1 MDVYVARQPIF
12 DRRMNVL
19 GYELLYRR
27 SMNNFYEG
35 TSDSQATA
43 EVINNAFLSMHFN
56 ELTSGTKAFI
66 NFSHDMLIKGIP
78 LLLPRESIVVEIVER
93 TKVNDELIEA
103 CKKLH
108 SNRYILALDDFK
120 ATPAS
125 EELMD
130 QAHIIK
136 VEFSKVSHSTQR
148 EYIKKN
154 KGKVKFLAERVEI
167 REEFQLAM
175 DMGYDY
181 FQGYFF
187 SKPVIIKGKDIESI
201 NVNIIRI
208 LEMLSLEEPDY
219 QEMTEIIET
228 DIGLTYKLLKLVN
241 SVFFGTRNVI
251 HSIKHAL
258 VHLGINEIKKWVYVL
273 MLKEVQLMEN
283 KELIN
288 MCLVRAKIM
297 ELLSVDMG
305 KDEKKSDYFL
315 VGMFSSIDILMNR
328 NMKEIMDEL
337 PLSLEAKGALLGE
350 DNKIRKLLDIVVDYE
365 KLVWDKTKIKQ
376 ISPEITLDTYS
387 NRHME
392 ALKWVMKLDY

>member
-154 KGKVKFLAERVEI
+154 KGKVKFLAERVET

>member
-12 DRRMNVL
+12 DKRMTVL

-103 CKKLH
+103 CKELRSK
-108 SNRYILALDDFK
+108 RYILALDDFK
-120 ATPAS
+120 APQAS
-125 EELMD
+125 EELIE

-136 VEFSKVSHSTQR
+136 VEFSKVDYSFQR
-148 EYIKKN
+148 EFIKKY
-154 KGKVKFLAERVEI
+154 KGKVKFLAERVET

-187 SKPVIIKGKDIESI
+187 SKPVVIKGKDIESI

-208 LEMLSLEEPDY
+208 LEMLSVEEPDY
-219 QEMTEIIET
+219 HEMTQIIET

-258 VHLGINEIKKWVYVL
+258 VHLGITEIKKWVYVL
-273 MLKEVQLMEN
+273 MLKEVQVIEN

-288 MCLVRAKIM
+288 MCLIRAKIM
-297 ELLSVDMG
+297 ELLSIDI
-305 KDEKKSDYFL
+305 DEEKKSDYFL

-328 NMKEIMDEL
+328 SMQDIMCEL
-337 PLSLEAKGALLGE
+337 PLSNEAKGALLGE
-350 DNKIRKLLDIVVDYE
+350 NNEIRKLLDIVVDYE
-365 KLVWDKTKIKQ
+365 KLIWNEEKIKE
-376 ISPEITLDTYS
+376 ISPNITLNIYS
-387 NRHME
+387 KRHME

>member
-154 KGKVKFLAERVEI
+154 KGKVKFLAERVET

-258 VHLGINEIKKWVYVL
+258 VHLGISEIKKWVYVL
-273 MLKEVQLMEN
+273 MLKEVQVVEN

>member
-1 MDVYVARQPIF
+1 MRLVKNY
-12 DRRMNVL
+12 
-19 GYELLYRR
+19 
-27 SMNNFYEG
+27 
-35 TSDSQATA
+35 T
-43 EVINNAFLSMHFN
+43 
-56 ELTSGTKAFI
+56 LT
-66 NFSHDMLIKGIP
+66 D
-78 LLLPRESIVVEIVER
+78 
-93 TKVNDELIEA
+93 
-103 CKKLH
+103 
-108 SNRYILALDDFK
+108 ILALDDFK

-154 KGKVKFLAERVEI
+154 KGKVKFLAERVET

-258 VHLGINEIKKWVYVL
+258 VHLGISEIKKWVYVL
-273 MLKEVQLMEN
+273 MLKEVQVVEN